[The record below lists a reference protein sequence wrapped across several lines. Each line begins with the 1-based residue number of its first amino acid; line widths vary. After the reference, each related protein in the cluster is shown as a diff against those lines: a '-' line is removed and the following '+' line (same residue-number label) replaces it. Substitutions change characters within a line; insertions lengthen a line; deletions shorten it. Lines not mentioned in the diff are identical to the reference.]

1 MTTTNFNYRNGD
13 GAKWGP
19 GDWYDDFRA
28 ELVRAL
34 KTGKDFDTGWY
45 GVKKEIQS
53 ARIRRDGSKLW
64 VEVSV
69 SNDFDI
75 TGQSEGWMDLSP
87 HDLSSD
93 ASTERCLDAFTEE
106 IDKTLLAAEDDQKD
120 NDFIGMFVV
129 GKDQGPGMSPWQL
142 TFLVDFSGH
151 GFDVPPGDSYHRWGW
166 QEVET
171 DDDLDME
178 AIPRELDKETA
189 DQIRNAIFEGG
200 IPNEGE
206 VFNGWRVR
214 PAT

>member
-19 GDWYDDFRA
+19 GDWYDDFRE

-34 KTGKDFDTGWY
+34 KSGEDFDTGWY

-53 ARIRRDGSKLW
+53 ARIWRDGRKLC
-64 VEVSV
+64 VQVSV

-75 TGQSEGWMDLSP
+75 EGTCDGWLDLSGR
-87 HDLSSD
+87 LLV
-93 ASTERCLDAFTEE
+93 TEQHVEDFLEDFKEE
-106 IDKTLLAAEDDQKD
+106 IDKTLAAAEDNQKD
-120 NDFIGMFVV
+120 NDFIGMFLI
-129 GKDQGPGMSPWQL
+129 GKDQGPGMSPWTL
-142 TFLVDFSGH
+142 TFLVDWSGH
-151 GFDVPPGDSYHRWGW
+151 GFDSPPGDSYHRWGW

-178 AIPRELDKETA
+178 AIPKELDKETA

-200 IPNEGE
+200 IPDDGE

-214 PAT
+214 PAM